1 MKLLFFFILCSTV
14 GAAQELDCDVTV
26 NMEKLPSSAR
36 NNLISF
42 EADVKRY
49 LNNTQ
54 FTFED
59 LSGERIKCTLS
70 IFFETV
76 SGENRYAA
84 RAFVGSLR
92 PVYVGND
99 KSTKTTPILRVLD
112 ERWEF
117 TYIPNQP
124 MVHDDFRFDP
134 LTDFFDFYAYLI
146 IAFDLETYTERSG
159 ARVFQ
164 KALNIAH
171 QAASSAFS
179 KDWQPSQTYSRF
191 SIADELMNN
200 RYQPFRLAFL
210 SFHFDGV
217 DLLATDEQKGLENML
232 TAIETI
238 SDLRRKQDPRSVLV
252 RTFFEAKYQEIA
264 EVFLR
269 YPDRSVYNRLSAADP
284 AHQGTYSDFSKR

>member
-26 NMEKLPSSAR
+26 NMEKLPSAAR

-59 LSGERIKCTLS
+59 LSGERIKCTVN

-76 SGENRYAA
+76 SGENRYSA

-99 KSTKTTPILRVLD
+99 KSTKTTPIIRVLD
-112 ERWEF
+112 ERWDF
-117 TYIPNQP
+117 TYLPYQS

-134 LTDFFDFYAYLI
+134 LTDFLDFYAYLI
-146 IAFDLETYTERSG
+146 IGFDLETYAELSG
-159 ARVFQ
+159 TRVLQ
-164 KALNIAH
+164 KALNIAN
-171 QAASSAFS
+171 QAGSSAFS
-179 KDWQPSQTYSRF
+179 RDWQPSQTYSRS

-200 RYQPFRLAFL
+200 RYQPFRLAFF
-210 SFHFDGV
+210 SFHFDGI
-217 DLLATDEQKGLENML
+217 DLLATEQQKGLENML

-238 SDLRRKQDPRSVLV
+238 SDLRIKQDPRSVLV

-269 YPDRSVYNRLSAADP
+269 YPDRSVYNRLSIADP
-284 AHQGTYSDFSKR
+284 AHQGTYLQFSRR